1 MDFAQYIAQNALILI
16 PVLYVLGMII
26 KNTEKID
33 DKYIPIILLI
43 AGIAGAVGI
52 MGVNADAVV
61 QGVLV
66 TGTTVYTNQLIKQ
79 TAKKECQ
86 ANPRNKLEPR
96 STTSKR

>member
-1 MDFAQYIAQNALILI
+1 MDFTQYIVQNALVLI
-16 PVLYVLGMII
+16 PVLYVLGMLI
-26 KNTEKID
+26 KNTKKID

-79 TAKKECQ
+79 T
-86 ANPRNKLEPR
+86 
-96 STTSKR
+96 TKRE

>member
-1 MDFAQYIAQNALILI
+1 MDLAQYIAQNALI
-16 PVLYVLGMII
+16 
-26 KNTEKID
+26 

-79 TAKKECQ
+79 TTKKQ
-86 ANPRNKLEPR
+86 
-96 STTSKR
+96 

>member
-79 TAKKECQ
+79 TTKKE
-86 ANPRNKLEPR
+86 
-96 STTSKR
+96 